1 MVFRK
6 VEANQILKSIGLK
19 LVMPE
24 KCENSFHVNVK
35 VW

>member
-6 VEANQILKSIGLK
+6 VEASQILKSIGLK
-19 LVMPE
+19 LVSPE
-24 KCENSFHVNVK
+24 KFENNFHVNIK